1 MDKFDWERVCKQNI
15 YIFLVKIDW
24 CMIDD
29 CSEGVDVSLYVVIV
43 IFNRIDFFFLVFDVY
58 VFERFF
64 GFCMDIMKRSID
76 GYEE

>member
-29 CSEGVDVSLYVVIV
+29 CSEGVDVSLCVVIV
-43 IFNRIDFFFLVFDVY
+43 IFNRIDFFFSF
-58 VFERFF
+58 
-64 GFCMDIMKRSID
+64 
-76 GYEE
+76 